1 MPRVLLDDMLYHS
14 IRARQTHLRF
24 VGSTGDSFFGCNQQ
38 IMVEGGGDRAANATN
53 GQLISEGRQDWGY
66 RSRCFLNDVDNVA
79 DKHKEQLQQL
89 VMVYVGAG
97 NVGGGGIVMTCLH
110 EYHPLCPCAV
120 V

>member
-1 MPRVLLDDMLYHS
+1 
-14 IRARQTHLRF
+14 
-24 VGSTGDSFFGCNQQ
+24 
-38 IMVEGGGDRAANATN
+38 
-53 GQLISEGRQDWGY
+53 
-66 RSRCFLNDVDNVA
+66 LNDVNNIA

-110 EYHPLCPCAV
+110 EYHPLFPCAV